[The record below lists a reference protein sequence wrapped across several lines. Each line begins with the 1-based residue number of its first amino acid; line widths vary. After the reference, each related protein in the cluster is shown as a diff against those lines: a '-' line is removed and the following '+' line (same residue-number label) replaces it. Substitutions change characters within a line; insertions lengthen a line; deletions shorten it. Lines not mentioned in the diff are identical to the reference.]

1 MPAALHNAYIA
12 ESILHELPG
21 ELMRAYAHNRKRLGT
36 LGLKTPKS
44 ADLETYKKKI
54 AAVRKSYNIDEKIE
68 PSDQTV
74 DMVMSQKMGL
84 SWTDYIALTMQCW
97 QGCDDI
103 LVMNSR
109 Y

>member
-1 MPAALHNAYIA
+1 
-12 ESILHELPG
+12 
-21 ELMRAYAHNRKRLGT
+21 MRAYAHNRKRLGT